1 MRAPQS
7 KTYLPP
13 TITGELGRND
23 AAVARNPRNRKNA
36 PFCDQIDGVSID
48 DLVSQFGSP
57 LFVFSERT
65 VIETARRAKKAF
77 QDVYPNTTFGWS
89 YKTNYLKAI
98 CNLFHKEGW
107 IAEVVSEFEYQKAE
121 QAGIPGKDIIYNGP
135 CKSRESLERALHQG
149 SLVQI
154 DNWDELRVVE
164 EIAATMDRRAN
175 VGVRTWMDTGLTP
188 AWSKFGFSLA
198 SGEAARAALRVIANP
213 RLNLHTLHS
222 HIGTYVLEP
231 KAYAVA
237 AEMLVILREAILC
250 KTGHLVPCIN
260 LGGGFPSNGLLHEMP
275 EKTKVPPIEDY
286 AEAIAGVLN
295 ALPRAK
301 RPQLRLETGR
311 HLIDDA
317 GYLITSVVAVKG
329 AEREKAIFN
338 SGKRTRGGYIVD
350 AGVNLLY
357 TSTWFRLG
365 VMPTAPSD
373 PLLTSAVKLYGCLCM
388 NIDVI
393 RQEVELPPLEV
404 HDKLVLHPVGAY
416 NITQSMQFIGLRP
429 AVVLVGLD
437 GSVNVIRRGEKLADI
452 EHGEQVPPHLQLK
465 AIELPESRSISPAT
479 ARAPRGRAGSS
490 RSKRPA
496 TGKAGAAR
504 PAQRRR
510 AHA

>member
-7 KTYLPP
+7 RTYSPP
-13 TITGELGRND
+13 TITGELGRGD
-23 AAVARNPRNRKNA
+23 AAVARNSHNRNVV

-48 DLVSQFGSP
+48 DLVDQFGSP

-77 QDVYPNTTFGWS
+77 NDVYPNTTFGWS

-98 CNLFHKEGW
+98 CNIFHKEGW
-107 IAEVVSEFEYQKAE
+107 IAEVVSDFEYQKAE

-135 CKSRESLERALHQG
+135 CKSRESLERALRQG

-154 DNWDELRVVE
+154 DNWDELRVIE
-164 EIAATMDRRAN
+164 EIASTINRRID
-175 VGVRTWMDTGLTP
+175 VGVRIWMDTGLTP
-188 AWSKFGFSLA
+188 AWSKFGFALA
-198 SGEAARAALRVIANP
+198 NGEAARAVSHVIANP
-213 RLNLHTLHS
+213 HLNLHTLHS

-237 AEMLVILREAILC
+237 AERLVALREMVFR
-250 KTGHLVPCIN
+250 KSGHLVPCIN
-260 LGGGFPSNGLLHEMP
+260 LGGGFPSNSLLHEMA
-275 EKTKVPPIEDY
+275 ENTEVPPIERY

-295 ALPRAK
+295 ALPRAR

-317 GYLITSVVAVKG
+317 GYLIASVVAVKG
-329 AEREKAIFN
+329 AERYSTRPN
-338 SGKRTRGGYIVD
+338 SGKQSRGGYIVD

-357 TSTWFRLG
+357 TSTWFRVG
-365 VMPTAPSD
+365 VMPTTPSD
-373 PLLTSAVKLYGCLCM
+373 PLHTNAVKLYGCLCM

-404 HDKLVLHPVGAY
+404 DDKLVLHPVGAY
-416 NITQSMQFIGLRP
+416 NLTQSMQFIGLRP

-437 GSVNVIRRGEKLADI
+437 GSVNLIRRREKLIDV
-452 EHGEQVPPHLQLK
+452 ENGEQVPGHLQLK
-465 AIELPESRSISPAT
+465 ATTRNGRNPRHSRSRT
-479 ARAPRGRAGSS
+479 RGARQLANSQ
-490 RSKRPA
+490 
-496 TGKAGAAR
+496 T
-504 PAQRRR
+504 
-510 AHA
+510 

>member
-7 KTYLPP
+7 RTYSPP
-13 TITGELGRND
+13 SITAELGRGD
-23 AAVARNPRNRKNA
+23 AALARNHQNRNV

-48 DLVSQFGSP
+48 DLVEQFGSP

-77 QDVYPNTTFGWS
+77 SKVYPNTTFGWS

-98 CNLFHKEGW
+98 CNIFHKEGW

-135 CKSRESLERALHQG
+135 CKSRESLEHALRQG

-154 DNWDELRVVE
+154 DNWDELRVIE
-164 EIAATMDRRAN
+164 EIVPTLRRPVD
-175 VGVRTWMDTGLTP
+175 VGIRIWMDTGLTP

-198 SGEAARAALRVIANP
+198 SGEAARAVLRVIANP
-213 RLNLHTLHS
+213 HLKLHTLHS

-237 AEMLVILREAILC
+237 AERLVILRELISR

-260 LGGGFPSNGLLHEMP
+260 LGGGFPSASLLHEMP
-275 EKTKVPPIEDY
+275 EKTKVPPIEEY

-295 ALPRAK
+295 QLPRAQ

-317 GYLITSVVAVKG
+317 GYLIASVVAVKG
-329 AEREKAIFN
+329 AERDTAQPN
-338 SGKRTRGGYIVD
+338 SGKRSRGGYVVD

-357 TSTWFRLG
+357 TSTWFRVNVL
-365 VMPTAPSD
+365 PTKPSD
-373 PLLTSAVKLYGCLCM
+373 PLHNSASKLYGCLCM
-388 NIDVI
+388 NIDII
-393 RQEVELPPLEV
+393 RQAVELPPLEV
-404 HDKLVLHPVGAY
+404 DDKLVLHPVGAY
-416 NITQSMQFIGLRP
+416 NLTQSMQFIGLRP
-429 AVVLVGLD
+429 AVVLIGVD
-437 GSVNVIRRGEKLADI
+437 GSVNVIRRREKLADV
-452 EHGEQVPPHLQLK
+452 ENGEQVPERLQLA
-465 AIELPESRSISPAT
+465 AI
-479 ARAPRGRAGSS
+479 
-490 RSKRPA
+490 
-496 TGKAGAAR
+496 
-504 PAQRRR
+504 
-510 AHA
+510 